1 MTKKSKPTDRV
12 LTYEEAEEFIRI
24 CDAEDARKQAEYV
37 GRLEIAL
44 QLQQKRIVELE
55 EALMEM
61 EYMLTWQDDTG
72 EIK

>member
-37 GRLEIAL
+37 GRLEVAL